1 VSDNE
6 ERLVAEIPSNLKE
19 RVNADPRDIKEVVI
33 DALKTEF
40 CTADDAA
47 VRRRIDEKETRI
59 ANVRSER
66 NQRNREL
73 EELESELESLKT
85 QLQTSE
91 EIEQAKQDAI
101 DERLEALQDV
111 RGTVDE
117 SNPTV
122 EALAR
127 EHFSNDRTAALEA
140 MQERNDELNL
150 VPGEYL

>member
-1 VSDNE
+1 MSDNE

-40 CTADDAA
+40 CTANDAA
-47 VRRRIDEKETRI
+47 VQRRIDEKETRI

-73 EELESELESLKT
+73 EELQSELESLKT

-117 SNPTV
+117 SHPTV

>member
-1 VSDNE
+1 MSDNE
-6 ERLVAEIPSNLKE
+6 ERLVAEIPANLKE
-19 RVNADPRDIKEVVI
+19 RVNADPRDIKGVVMA
-33 DALKTEF
+33 ALKTEF

-91 EIEQAKQDAI
+91 EMEAAKQDAI
-101 DERLEALQDV
+101 DERLEALQNV
-111 RGTVDE
+111 RGAVDE
-117 SNPTV
+117 SHPTV
-122 EALAR
+122 EALSR

-150 VPGEYL
+150 VPEEHL

>member
-1 VSDNE
+1 MSDNE

-73 EELESELESLKT
+73 EELQSELESLKT

-117 SNPTV
+117 SHPTV